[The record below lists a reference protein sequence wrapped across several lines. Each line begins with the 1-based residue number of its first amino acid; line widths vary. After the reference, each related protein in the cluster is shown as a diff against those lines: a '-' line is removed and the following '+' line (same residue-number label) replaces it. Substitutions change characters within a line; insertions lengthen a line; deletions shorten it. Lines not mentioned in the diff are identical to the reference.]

1 MGNTARPCPETPGTE
16 VAAPRPV
23 SLTHLPDGRAILEVG
38 DARIDFS
45 EREIEV
51 LTWMLVPKTN
61 IAPAGATTQE
71 HLMPKIKAGAVA
83 RQVSPQFGQADLGI
97 AVREVA
103 REAARQWGSE
113 HATTFTDSPEQFG
126 KKVAEVYLAAATDL
140 SAGFEPCAECPGAHS

>member
-16 VAAPRPV
+16 VTAPRPV
-23 SLTHLPDGRAILEVG
+23 LLTHLPDGRAILEVG

-61 IAPAGATTQE
+61 LAPAGATAQE
-71 HLMPKIKAGAVA
+71 KPMPQLKASAVA
-83 RQVSPQFGQADLGI
+83 RHVTPQFGQADLGI
-97 AVREVA
+97 AVRDVA
-103 REAARQWGSE
+103 REAARQWGHE
-113 HATTFTDSPEQFG
+113 NATKFTDSPEQFG
-126 KKVAEVYLAAATDL
+126 KRVAEVYLAAATDL